1 MYVGVSDSGDIV
13 GIEEELNLLF
23 NNNYDKFL
31 LNFKDKLKTKF
42 KNYLH
47 THIEYN
53 LINAGKKKVLEV
65 NCTKSKEA
73 VFINENDFYVRT
85 NPATEKLEGKELLNY
100 TKHRFL
106 TLSFLTLLSFIQF

>member
-1 MYVGVSDSGDIV
+1 MRVLQQVISARCYFRINSPQKG
-13 GIEEELNLLF
+13 ELF

-73 VFINENDFYVRT
+73 VFISENDFYVRT
-85 NPATEKLEGKELLNY
+85 NLVTEKLEGKELLNY
-100 TKHRFL
+100 SKHRF
-106 TLSFLTLLSFIQF
+106 